1 MFMSCVLSPK
11 PEDDNLGPSLSL
23 NSGCTAVVG
32 MGRPRTLTCL
42 EKVIPWEILEDP
54 FPVL

>member
-23 NSGCTAVVG
+23 NSGCTAAVG
-32 MGRPRTLTCL
+32 RGRPRTLTCL